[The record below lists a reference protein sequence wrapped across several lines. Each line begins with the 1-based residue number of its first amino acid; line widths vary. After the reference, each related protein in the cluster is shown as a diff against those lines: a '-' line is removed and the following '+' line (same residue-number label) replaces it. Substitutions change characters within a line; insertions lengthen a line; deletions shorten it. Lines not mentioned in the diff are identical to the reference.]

1 MMLLKWYTY
10 VRAFLYKLHV
20 PNAFGG
26 RAGLEVDASCVF
38 PQDVQAA
45 TTLVEGGSRDGGQE
59 LEPAVK
65 WDVPCSVATIAGS
78 GGKPDPSLLE

>member
-10 VRAFLYKLHV
+10 VGAFRCRLHV

-26 RAGLEVDASCVF
+26 KARLEVDASCIF
-38 PQDVQAA
+38 PQDVLAA
-45 TTLVEGGSRDGGQE
+45 TTFVKGGSRDGGQE

-65 WDVPCSVATIAGS
+65 WDVPCSVAIVAWS